1 MHCTSLRELPAPA
14 KDKTGWPWTEEGE
27 RLPDKMPDGCPWPK
41 VSIVTP
47 SYNQG
52 QFIEETIRSV
62 LLQGYPNLE
71 YIIIDGG
78 STDSSVEIIEKY
90 SPWLTYWVS
99 EPDRGQSPAINK
111 GLAHCTG
118 EVFNWINSD
127 DLLCPGA
134 LRAVATAWA
143 KKAGSIIAG
152 PVVNFKQDGAEN
164 IIVPNALTLQN
175 FLNRKA
181 AKANS
186 WKWHQPGTYLPL
198 SQVKRVGGV
207 REDLHFSMD
216 HLLMIDLLEKCKVV
230 YISETLARFRLHT
243 NSKTEAIGYHQ
254 FGLERVE
261 ALRASGRFYTYVTA
275 DELREENV
283 SYLILCGALAMRNRQ
298 YVLASKYIAK
308 SILIS
313 PWLVMRKLHHY
324 NFFSR
329 LFRKLGRTFLNASR
343 IRDYKRH
350 KRYQGGE

>member
-1 MHCTSLRELPAPA
+1 MCCPNLKELPAPA
-14 KDKTGWPWTEEGE
+14 KHKTGWPWTEESG
-27 RLPDKMPDGCPWPK
+27 RQPDKMPDGRPWPK
-41 VSIVTP
+41 ISIVTP

-78 STDSSVEIIEKY
+78 STDNSVDIIKKY

-99 EPDRGQSPAINK
+99 EPDRGQSHAINK

-143 KKAGSIIAG
+143 KKPGLIIAG
-152 PVVNFKQDGAEN
+152 PVVEFKQDGTEN
-164 IIVPNALTLQN
+164 VIVPNALTLQN
-175 FLNRKA
+175 YLSRRKA
-181 AKANS
+181 RANS
-186 WKWHQPGTYLPL
+186 WRWHQPGTYLPL
-198 SQVKRVGGV
+198 SQVKRVGGLQ
-207 REDLHFSMD
+207 EDLHFTMD
-216 HLLMIDLLEKCKVV
+216 HLLMIDLLETCKVT
-230 YISETLARFRLHT
+230 YISETLARFRLHD
-243 NSKTEAIGYHQ
+243 NSKTVAVGYPQ

-261 ALRASGRFYTYVTA
+261 ALRASGGFHKYVTT
-275 DELREENV
+275 DELREDKV
-283 SYLILCGALAMRNRQ
+283 SVLISCGGVARRNRQ
-298 YVLASKYIAK
+298 YALASKYIVK

-313 PWLVMRKLHHY
+313 PWLVVCELHRR

-329 LFRKLGRTFLNASR
+329 LFRKLGRMLLSASR
-343 IRDYKRH
+343 IWDYQRH
-350 KRYQGGE
+350 KT

>member
-1 MHCTSLRELPAPA
+1 MCCPTLKELPAPA

-27 RLPDKMPDGCPWPK
+27 RLPDKMPDGRPWPK

-78 STDSSVEIIEKY
+78 STDSSVEVIEKY

-99 EPDRGQSPAINK
+99 EPDRGQSHAINK

-143 KKAGSIIAG
+143 KKPGLIIAG
-152 PVVNFKQDGAEN
+152 PVVNFKQDGTEN
-164 IIVPNALTLQN
+164 VIVPHALTLQN
-175 FLNRKA
+175 FLSIKMAR
-181 AKANS
+181 ANS
-186 WKWHQPGTYLPL
+186 WAWHQPGTYLPL
-198 SQVKRVGGV
+198 SQVKGGGGL

-216 HLLMIDLLEKCKVV
+216 HLLMIVLLEKCKVV
-230 YISETLARFRLHT
+230 YISETLARFRLHE
-243 NSKTEAIGYHQ
+243 NSKTIVIGYRQ
-254 FGLERVE
+254 FDLERVE
-261 ALRASGRFYTYVTA
+261 ALRANDRSYTYVTT
-275 DELREENV
+275 DELREDNV
-283 SYLILCGALAMRNRQ
+283 SLLITCGALARRNRR
-298 YVLASKYIAK
+298 YALASKYIAK
-308 SILIS
+308 SILVS
-313 PWLVMRKLHHY
+313 PWLVMRELHRRS
-324 NFFSR
+324 FFSR
-329 LFRKLGRTFLNASR
+329 LFRKLGRMFLNVSR
-343 IRDYKRH
+343 VRDYQRH
-350 KRYQGGE
+350 KT